1 MNTSKYA
8 KLAKCSNDKALR
20 DIQELLQIHKIHLI
34 IVKIEA
40 MLVNILEENNNCE
53 LIFSVELPNARSKRY
68 IKKILKKYGEKI
80 LLDEATLE
88 MALLSEFRE
97 EWIEEAQKR
106 LEYNFLKIFFYMIEN
121 FKVKGKGYPIYF
133 ECTSFFS
140 KPLSPEHYKGFE
152 LELKIPEI
160 NREHYINMRVEEI
173 FHELTEHH
181 LTDENVKL
189 PNKIEAD
196 IEVIDRDTGEELEE
210 LSESFFDFVETGTF
224 PDIILNEIKNY
235 KAGDT
240 FEVEF
245 KVSETEEDEWLRDEY
260 LGQTLIYK
268 IKINAVYR
276 EVVPQRPYTDTLAQ
290 KLGYENLEGVINKAK
305 ERQALYEADIYN
317 NTLFGE
323 YLAKVAENLQFKP
336 TENMIFATKLELG
349 IIDQDGNSLIE
360 DSSWNS
366 DEYIIRE
373 IFEKVLAPQIFVAEG
388 MCMYEEPLIQMALKD
403 CDKDADR
410 EEISE
415 KVLELALKKN
425 IEWLK
430 MNIEK
435 LVTVKLIDYAPC

>member
-1 MNTSKYA
+1 
-8 KLAKCSNDKALR
+8 
-20 DIQELLQIHKIHLI
+20 
-34 IVKIEA
+34 

-53 LIFSVELPNARSKRY
+53 LIFSAELPNARSKRY
-68 IKKILKKYGEKI
+68 IKKILKKYGERV
-80 LLDEATLE
+80 LLEEATLE
-88 MALLSEFRE
+88 AALLYEFRE

-106 LEYNFLKIFFYMIEN
+106 LGYNFLKNFFYKVEN
-121 FKVKGKGYPIYF
+121 FKVKGKGHPIYF
-133 ECTSFFS
+133 ECISFFS

-160 NREHYINMRVEEI
+160 DRENYINMRVDEI
-173 FHELTEHH
+173 FYDLVEHH
-181 LTDENVKL
+181 LTDENVKP
-189 PNKIEAD
+189 PNKVEAD
-196 IEVIDRDTGEELEE
+196 IKVIDRDTGEELEE

-305 ERQALYEADIYN
+305 ERQALYEADIYED
-317 NTLFGE
+317 TLFGE
-323 YLAKVAENLQFKP
+323 YLAKVAENLQLKP

-349 IIDQDGNSLIE
+349 IIDEDGDSLIE

-388 MCMYEEPLIQMALKD
+388 MCMYEEPLIQMALKASGN
-403 CDKDADR
+403 DADK
-410 EEISE
+410 EVISD

-435 LVTVKLIDYAPC
+435 LVTVKLINYAPC

>member
-1 MNTSKYA
+1 
-8 KLAKCSNDKALR
+8 
-20 DIQELLQIHKIHLI
+20 
-34 IVKIEA
+34 
-40 MLVNILEENNNCE
+40 MLVNVLEENNNCE
-53 LIFSVELPNARSKRY
+53 LIFSAEFPNDRSKRY
-68 IKKILKKYGEKI
+68 IKKILKKYGERV

-88 MALLSEFRE
+88 AALLFEFRE

-106 LEYNFLKIFFYMIEN
+106 LEYNFLKNFFYMIEN
-121 FKVKGKGYPIYF
+121 FKVKGKGHPIYF

-140 KPLSPEHYKGFE
+140 KPLLAEHYKGFE

-160 NREHYINMRVEEI
+160 NREHYINMRVDDI
-173 FHELTEHH
+173 FCELIEHR

-196 IEVIDRDTGEELEE
+196 IKVIDKDTEKEMKE
-210 LSESFFDFVETGTF
+210 LSESFFDVVETGTF
-224 PDIILNEIKNY
+224 SDIILKEIENY

-245 KVSETEEDEWLRDEY
+245 KVSETEKDEWLRDEY

-276 EVVPQRPYTDTLAQ
+276 EVVPQPPYTDTLAQ

-305 ERQALYEADIYN
+305 EKQELYEADIYRD
-317 NTLFGE
+317 TLLRE
-323 YLAKVAENLQFKP
+323 YLAKVAENLQLKP

-349 IIDQDGNSLIE
+349 IVDEDGNSPLENSI
-360 DSSWNS
+360 WNS
-366 DEYIIRE
+366 DEYLVGE
-373 IFEKVLAPQIFVAEG
+373 IFKKVLAPQIFVAEG
-388 MCMYEEPLIQMALKD
+388 MVMYEEPLIQMALKESGN
-403 CDKDADR
+403 DADK
-410 EEISE
+410 EAISD

-435 LVTVKLIDYAPC
+435 LVTVKLIHCVPC

>member
-1 MNTSKYA
+1 
-8 KLAKCSNDKALR
+8 
-20 DIQELLQIHKIHLI
+20 
-34 IVKIEA
+34 

-53 LIFSVELPNARSKRY
+53 LIFSAELPNARSKRY
-68 IKKILKKYGEKI
+68 IKKILKKYGERVLLEEAI
-80 LLDEATLE
+80 LEA
-88 MALLSEFRE
+88 ALLSEFRE

-106 LEYNFLKIFFYMIEN
+106 LEYNFLRNCFYKIVN
-121 FKVKGKGYPIYF
+121 FKAKGKGHPIYF
-133 ECTSFFS
+133 ECISFFS

-160 NREHYINMRVEEI
+160 NRENYINMRVDEI
-173 FHELTEHH
+173 FYDLAEHR

-196 IEVIDRDTGEELEE
+196 IKVIDRDTGEELEE

-245 KVSETEEDEWLRDEY
+245 KVIETEEDEWLRDEY

-305 ERQALYEADIYN
+305 ERQALYETDIYRD
-317 NTLFGE
+317 TLLRE
-323 YLAKVAENLQFKP
+323 YLAKVAENLQLKP

-349 IIDQDGNSLIE
+349 VVDEDGNSFIE

-366 DEYIIRE
+366 DEYIIRK
-373 IFEKVLAPQIFVAEG
+373 IFEKILAPQIFAAEG
-388 MCMYEEPLIQMALKD
+388 MCLYEEPLIQMALKD
-403 CDKDADR
+403 SDNDADR

-415 KVLELALKKN
+415 KVFELALKKT
-425 IEWLK
+425 IEWLEI
-430 MNIEK
+430 NIEK
-435 LVTVKLIDYAPC
+435 LVTVKPIHCTPC